1 VIDASHLGE
10 LGRLATELGVQTG
23 YWDTRGDAH
32 VAEPDALVSV
42 LRAMGAPVD
51 APDRLDDL
59 RHHVEQVAV
68 RPIEPVV
75 VHWQD
80 QPCVL
85 ELRIPEGAWPT
96 YASYHVVLDG
106 GGALEGPLPLD
117 EAEVKGVRHADGRAH
132 LVVPVVLP
140 LPGRIPRGYHR
151 LVVELDDVRLES
163 TLIEAPER
171 VVQPGPHERTWGVL
185 AALHSLRPQD
195 ALGPHVGELAEVGR
209 WIDGHGGRIVA
220 TLPILATYLGEP
232 FDPSPYTPVSQRFWN
247 ELYCDLSAVPEL
259 ADCPEA
265 VRLLEDGRTAA
276 AVAGLGRGELF
287 DHRAQYRLV
296 RPVLEALARTFWEAP
311 ASARAGFQD
320 WVAQRPD
327 VLQYASFRAATDATG
342 TGWHAWGATPGS
354 LPHGFDPAGGS
365 AATHLYAQW
374 TMHQQ
379 LHAVADELAERD
391 QRLYLDLPVG
401 THGDGF
407 DTWAHHDLFA
417 WGCGVGAP
425 PDDFFGAGQNWGFPP
440 INPLAAREQGHRH
453 FAACL
458 RHHMGAARILR
469 LDHVMGLH
477 RLYWVPDGADA
488 RDGVYVRYPS
498 DELFAVLAV
507 ESAHGDVRVVGED
520 LGTVPDEIRHAVD
533 RHGLLGMYV
542 SQFRLPGEDGH
553 LPEPTDRQVA
563 SIDTHDTPTFAGW
576 ARGLDADVNLA
587 LGFVDEAE
595 AARTRTHRAHDV
607 EQLRAALDRQG
618 LQVDPGD
625 EPALFAALVT
635 ALGASPAPALLVGID
650 DLVGE
655 TDPQNVPGTGL
666 DRPNWV
672 RRLPCTV
679 AELTADPKV
688 LEVLDA
694 VQRARLGAHEAAK
707 EEEER

>member
-1 VIDASHLGE
+1 VIDSTHLGE
-10 LGRLATELGVQTG
+10 LGQLADALGVQTA
-23 YWDTRGDAH
+23 YWDTAGEAH
-32 VAEPDALVSV
+32 VARPEALVAV
-42 LRAMGAPVD
+42 LASMGAPVEV
-51 APDRLDDL
+51 PDRLADL
-59 RHHVEQVAV
+59 RHHVEQLAV
-68 RPIEPVV
+68 RTLEPVV

-80 QPCVL
+80 EPCVL
-85 ELRIPEGAWPT
+85 ELRIPEGDWPAF
-96 YASYHVVLDG
+96 ASYHVVLDG
-106 GGALEGPLPLD
+106 GGALEGPLPL
-117 EAEVKGVRHADGRAH
+117 AEVGVKGVRHADGRAH

-140 LPGRIPRGYHR
+140 LPGRLPRGYHR
-151 LVVELDDVRLES
+151 LVVELDGHRHEA
-163 TLIEAPER
+163 TLISAPER
-171 VVQPGPHERTWGVL
+171 VVQPAPDERTWGVL
-185 AALHSLRPQD
+185 AALHSLRPVD
-195 ALGPHVGELAEVGR
+195 AIGPHVGELAEVAR
-209 WIDGHGGRIVA
+209 WIDGHGGRVVA
-220 TLPILATYLGEP
+220 TLPILATYLDEP

-259 ADCPEA
+259 ASCPEA
-265 VRLLEDGRTAA
+265 RRLLEDGRTAA
-276 AVAGLGRGELF
+276 AVAELGRAELF

-311 ASARAGFQD
+311 ASVRAPFQD
-320 WVAQRPD
+320 WVGQRPD

-342 TGWHAWGATPGS
+342 TGWHAWEASPGA
-354 LPHGFDPAGGS
+354 LPHGFEPASGS

-379 LHAVADELAERD
+379 LHAVADTLAERD

-407 DTWAHHDLFA
+407 DTWAHHELFA

-425 PDDFFGAGQNWGFPP
+425 PDDFFAAGQNWGFPP
-440 INPLAAREQGHRH
+440 VNPLAARDHGHRH
-453 FAACL
+453 LAACL

-488 RDGVYVRYPS
+488 REGVYVRYPS

-520 LGTVPDEIRHAVD
+520 LGTVPDEVRHGVD

-542 SQFRLPGEDGH
+542 SQFRLPGDDGA

-576 ARGLDADVNLA
+576 VRGLDVGISRD
-587 LGFVDEAE
+587 LGFLDDDEAQR
-595 AARTRTHRAHDV
+595 ALDRRAHDV
-607 EQLRAALDRQG
+607 DRLRAALERRG
-618 LQVDPGD
+618 LPVDPDD
-625 EPALFAALVT
+625 ERAVFAALVT
-635 ALGASPAPALLVGID
+635 ALGASPAATLLVGID

-679 AELTADPKV
+679 AELTTDPRV
-688 LEVLDA
+688 LSVLDH
-694 VQRARLGAHEAAK
+694 VQVARLGAHEAAK
-707 EEEER
+707 EER